1 MYLRFLRPRRDR
13 LPSPCGLRRAGL
25 TVGSDYTIFPAETLL
40 TRMTRPTAVFTPPS
54 PGAWELEQTHVTR
67 PPSMFSAAVIP
78 DAMMAGFK
86 AGSRHYGVLLD
97 YLDVAVINRFIY
109 YAPRPVGA
117 PKSAKGT
124 PPKLVFQVLQR
135 VHPELRRRIR
145 RAEEVLRDRIWRQD
159 VEWWDRELRPDMA
172 AKGRALLSEDLS
184 AASDAQLAD
193 HIRRATELLK
203 HAVFTHH
210 RLNFCSLLPVG
221 DFLIH
226 AMEWTGLSA
235 GDLLQTMR
243 GLSPVSAGA
252 VDELVDL
259 RKALLQAPDA
269 LALVKAGG
277 VKSGGADADVLAQL
291 QSRQDAVGAAFRAYV
306 NVVGLRILGGYDVA
320 DPHAREHPDMIM
332 KVIRASIAGEDTTRR
347 AQAAKALASI
357 RERVPQAH
365 HSEFDALLAE
375 AQAVYRVRDER
386 VFHGDTMASGI
397 ARRAILAAGQRLVAQ
412 GRAQEPEDL
421 VDATPDEIVALL
433 EGRPGPSAAELAER
447 ARFRRETPI
456 SSAPPNLG
464 FEPSPPPPP
473 EWLPPAA
480 ARLQRI
486 TGLIMSLLFD
496 VHKGGPAKTGPH
508 VDGPPEGG
516 HYGEK
521 LKGFGVSPGVYEG
534 PVRLIRNVEELP
546 SVQQGEVLVAS
557 STGSTFNV
565 VLPLIGALVTERG
578 GVLSHAAIVS
588 REYGL
593 PGVVGC
599 VGATTKL
606 TTGMRVRVD
615 GDKGEV
621 WTIA

>member
-1 MYLRFLRPRRDR
+1 
-13 LPSPCGLRRAGL
+13 
-25 TVGSDYTIFPAETLL
+25 
-40 TRMTRPTAVFTPPS
+40 MTPDSASFTPPS
-54 PGAWELEQTHVTR
+54 PGAWELEQTHLTR

-86 AGSRHYGVLLD
+86 AGSRQYGVLLD
-97 YLDVAVINRFIY
+97 YLEVAVINRFIY

-117 PKSAKGT
+117 PKSAKGA
-124 PPKLVFQVLQR
+124 PPKLAFQILQR

-172 AKGRALLSEDLS
+172 AKGRALLAEDLS
-184 AASDAQLAD
+184 TASDAQLAG
-193 HIRRATELLK
+193 HMRRATELLK

-235 GDLLQTMR
+235 GDLLQAMR

-252 VDELVDL
+252 VDELVEL

-269 LALVKAGG
+269 LALVKG
-277 VKSGGADADVLAQL
+277 GGADADVLAQL
-291 QSRQDAVGAAFRAYV
+291 QSRQDAVGAAARAYI

-320 DPHAREHPDMIM
+320 DPHAREHPEMIM
-332 KVIRASIAGEDTTRR
+332 KVIRASVAGEDMTRR
-347 AQAAKALASI
+347 AQAAKALAAI
-357 RERVPQAH
+357 RERVPPAH
-365 HSEFDALLAE
+365 HAEFDALLAE

-412 GRAQEPEDL
+412 GRAKDPEDL

-433 EGRPGPSAAELAER
+433 EGRPGPSAAELTER
-447 ARFRRETPI
+447 ARFRKETPI
-456 SSAPPNLG
+456 SSAPANLG

-486 TGLIMSLLFD
+486 TTLILSLIFD
-496 VHKGGPAKTGPH
+496 VHKGGSASALRATADKP
-508 VDGPPEGG
+508 
-516 HYGEK
+516 GEQGTM
-521 LKGFGVSPGVYEG
+521 LRGFGVSPGVYEG
-534 PVRLIRNVEELP
+534 PVRLIRTVEELP

-599 VGATTKL
+599 VGATKKL

>member
-1 MYLRFLRPRRDR
+1 
-13 LPSPCGLRRAGL
+13 
-25 TVGSDYTIFPAETLL
+25 
-40 TRMTRPTAVFTPPS
+40 
-54 PGAWELEQTHVTR
+54 
-67 PPSMFSAAVIP
+67 MFSAAVIP

-86 AGSRHYGVLLD
+86 AGSRQYGVLLD
-97 YLDVAVINRFIY
+97 YLEVAVINRFIY

-117 PKSAKGT
+117 PKSAKG
-124 PPKLVFQVLQR
+124 PPPRLVFQILQR
-135 VHPELRRRIR
+135 LHPELRRRIR
-145 RAEEVLRDRIWRQD
+145 RAEAVLRDRIWRQD
-159 VEWWDRELRPDMA
+159 VEWWDRELRPGLA
-172 AKGRALLSEDLS
+172 AKGRALLAEDLS
-184 AASDAQLAD
+184 TASDAQLAG
-193 HIRRATELLK
+193 HVRRATDLLNQ
-203 HAVFTHH
+203 AVFTHH
-210 RLNFCSLLPVG
+210 RLYFCSLLPVG

-235 GDLLQTMR
+235 GDLLQAMR

-252 VDELVDL
+252 VEELVDL

-277 VKSGGADADVLAQL
+277 KSGTDGDVLEQL
-291 QSRQDAVGAAFRAYV
+291 LSRQDAVGVAARAYLDV
-306 NVVGLRILGGYDVA
+306 IGLRILGGYDVA
-320 DPHAREHPDMIM
+320 DPHARQHPEMIM
-332 KVIRASIAGEDTTRR
+332 KVIRASVTGEDMTRR
-347 AQAAKALASI
+347 AQAAKALAAI
-357 RERVPQAH
+357 RERVPPAH
-365 HSEFDALLAE
+365 HAEFDALLAE

-386 VFHGDTMASGI
+386 VFHGDMLAAGI
-397 ARRAILAAGQRLVAQ
+397 ARRAILAAGERLVAQ
-412 GRAQEPEDL
+412 GRATDPEDL
-421 VDATPDEIVALL
+421 VDATADEIVALL

-447 ARFRRETPI
+447 ARFRKETPI
-456 SSAPPNLG
+456 TSAPANLG

-486 TGLIMSLLFD
+486 TFLILSLIFD
-496 VHKGGPAKTGPH
+496 VHKGSPAEAGPH
-508 VDGPPEGG
+508 DRGVRVQADQPP
-516 HYGEK
+516 

-534 PVRLIRNVEELP
+534 PVRLIRSVEELP
-546 SVQQGEVLVAS
+546 GVQQGEVLIAS
-557 STGSTFNV
+557 STGSAFNV

-606 TTGMRVRVD
+606 KTGMRVRVD
-615 GDKGEV
+615 GEKGEV

>member
-1 MYLRFLRPRRDR
+1 
-13 LPSPCGLRRAGL
+13 
-25 TVGSDYTIFPAETLL
+25 
-40 TRMTRPTAVFTPPS
+40 
-54 PGAWELEQTHVTR
+54 
-67 PPSMFSAAVIP
+67 MFSAAVIP

-86 AGSRHYGVLLD
+86 AGSRQYGVLLD

-117 PKSAKGT
+117 PKSAKGA
-124 PPKLVFQVLQR
+124 PPKLVFQILQR

-172 AKGRALLSEDLS
+172 ARGRALLSEDLS

-193 HIRRATELLK
+193 HVRRATELLK

-235 GDLLQTMR
+235 GDLLQAMR

-277 VKSGGADADVLAQL
+277 IKSGADAEVLAEL
-291 QSRQDAVGAAFRAYV
+291 QSRQDAVGAAARAYI

-320 DPHAREHPDMIM
+320 DHHAREHPEMIM
-332 KVIRASIAGEDTTRR
+332 NVIRASVSGEDMTRH
-347 AQAAKALASI
+347 AQAAKALTSI
-357 RERVPQAH
+357 RERVPPAH
-365 HSEFDALLAE
+365 HAEFDSLLAE

-397 ARRAILAAGQRLVAQ
+397 ARRAILAAGQRLVAR
-412 GRAQEPEDL
+412 GGANDPEDL
-421 VDATPDEIVALL
+421 VDAIPDEIVALL
-433 EGRPGPSAAELAER
+433 EGRPGPSAAELAAR
-447 ARFRRETPI
+447 ARFRKETPI

-486 TGLIMSLLFD
+486 TVLIMSLLFD
-496 VHKGGPAKTGPH
+496 VHKGGPAKAGHHAEAPAKA
-508 VDGPPEGG
+508 G

-521 LKGFGVSPGVYEG
+521 LQGFGVSPGVFEG

-546 SVQQGEVLVAS
+546 SVQQGEVLVAA

-606 TTGMRVRVD
+606 KTGMRVRVD

>member
-1 MYLRFLRPRRDR
+1 
-13 LPSPCGLRRAGL
+13 
-25 TVGSDYTIFPAETLL
+25 
-40 TRMTRPTAVFTPPS
+40 MTRPSAVYTPPS

-67 PPSMFSAAVIP
+67 PPSVFSASVIP
-78 DAMMAGFK
+78 DAMMSGFK
-86 AGSRHYGVLLD
+86 AGSRQYGVLLD

-117 PKSAKGT
+117 PKSAKGA
-124 PPKLVFQVLQR
+124 PPKLVFQILQR

-145 RAEEVLRDRIWRQD
+145 RAEEVFRDRIWRQD
-159 VEWWDRELRPDMA
+159 VEWWDRELRPGMA
-172 AKGRALLSEDLS
+172 AKGRALLAEDLS
-184 AASDAQLAD
+184 AASDALLAD

-203 HAVFTHH
+203 QAVFTHH

-235 GDLLQTMR
+235 GDLLQAMR

-277 VKSGGADADVLAQL
+277 ADADVLAQL
-291 QSRQDAVGAAFRAYV
+291 QSRQDAVGAAARAYI

-332 KVIRASIAGEDTTRR
+332 KVIRASVSGEDMTRR

-357 RERVPQAH
+357 RERVPRSH
-365 HSEFDALLAE
+365 HAEFDSLLAE
-375 AQAVYRVRDER
+375 AQAVYRIRDER

-397 ARRAILAAGQRLVAQ
+397 ARRAILAAGQRLVVQ
-412 GRAQEPEDL
+412 GRAKDPEDL

-456 SSAPPNLG
+456 SSAPANLG

-473 EWLPPAA
+473 EWFPPAA

-486 TGLIMSLLFD
+486 TGLILSLIFD
-496 VHKGGPAKTGPH
+496 VHKGGPANAGPQ
-508 VDGPPEGG
+508 VEGPPEGG

-521 LKGFGVSPGVYEG
+521 LQGFGVSPGVYEG
-534 PVRLIRNVEELP
+534 RVRLIRNVEELP
-546 SVQQGEVLVAS
+546 DVRQGEVLVAS

-593 PGVVGC
+593 PGIVGC
-599 VGATTKL
+599 AGATTKL
-606 TTGMRVRVD
+606 KTGMRVRVD

>member
-1 MYLRFLRPRRDR
+1 
-13 LPSPCGLRRAGL
+13 
-25 TVGSDYTIFPAETLL
+25 
-40 TRMTRPTAVFTPPS
+40 
-54 PGAWELEQTHVTR
+54 
-67 PPSMFSAAVIP
+67 MFSAAVIP

-86 AGSRHYGVLLD
+86 AGSSQYGVLLD

-117 PKSAKGT
+117 PKSAKGA
-124 PPKLVFQVLQR
+124 PPKLVFQILQR
-135 VHPELRRRIR
+135 LHPELRRRIR
-145 RAEEVLRDRIWRQD
+145 RAEEVLRDRVWRQD
-159 VEWWDRELRPDMA
+159 VELWDRELRPDMA
-172 AKGRALLSEDLS
+172 AKARGLLAEDLD

-193 HIRRATELLK
+193 HVRRATDLLK
-203 HAVFTHH
+203 HAVFIHH
-210 RLNFCSLLPVG
+210 RLNFCSLLPIG

-235 GDLLQTMR
+235 GDLLQAMR

-269 LALVKAGG
+269 LALVKESGA
-277 VKSGGADADVLAQL
+277 KSGAADADVLAQL
-291 QSRQDAVGAAFRAYV
+291 QSRQDAVGAAARAYI

-320 DPHAREHPDMIM
+320 DPHTREHPEMIM
-332 KVIRASIAGEDTTRR
+332 RVIRASVSGEEMTRR
-347 AQAAKALASI
+347 AEATKALASI
-357 RERVPQAH
+357 RERVPPAH
-365 HSEFDALLAE
+365 HAEFDALLAE
-375 AQAVYRVRDER
+375 AKPVYRVRDER

-397 ARRAILAAGQRLVAQ
+397 ARRAILAAGQRLVAR
-412 GRAQEPEDL
+412 GGARDPEDL
-421 VDATPDEIVALL
+421 VDATPEEIVALL
-433 EGRPGPSAAELAER
+433 EGRPGPSAAELSER

-486 TGLIMSLLFD
+486 TGLIMSLIFD
-496 VHKGGPAKTGPH
+496 VHKGGGPAKA
-508 VDGPPEGG
+508 G
-516 HYGEK
+516 HNEQK
-521 LKGFGVSPGVYEG
+521 LQGFGVSPGVYEG

-546 SVQQGEVLVAS
+546 GVQQGDVLVAS

-606 TTGMRVRVD
+606 MTGMRVRVD

>member
-1 MYLRFLRPRRDR
+1 MTS
-13 LPSPCGLRRAGL
+13 PS
-25 TVGSDYTIFPAETLL
+25 VS
-40 TRMTRPTAVFTPPS
+40 FTPPS
-54 PGAWELEQTHVTR
+54 PGAWELEQTHLTR

-86 AGSRHYGVLLD
+86 AGTRQYGVLLD

-117 PKSAKGT
+117 PKSAKGA
-124 PPKLVFQVLQR
+124 PPKLVFQILQR

-145 RAEEVLRDRIWRQD
+145 RAEEVLRDRVWRQD
-159 VEWWDRELRPDMA
+159 VEWWDRELRPEMA

-184 AASDAQLAD
+184 AVSDAQLAD
-193 HIRRATELLK
+193 HMRRATELLK
-203 HAVFTHH
+203 HAGFIHH
-210 RLNFCSLLPVG
+210 RLNFCALLPVG

-235 GDLLQTMR
+235 GDLLQAMR

-269 LALVKAGG
+269 LALVRAGSEQ
-277 VKSGGADADVLAQL
+277 SGTDADVLEQL
-291 QSRQDAVGAAFRAYV
+291 QSRQDAVGAAARAYV
-306 NVVGLRILGGYDVA
+306 SVVGLRILGGYDVA

-332 KVIRASIAGEDTTRR
+332 KVIRASVTGEDMTRR
-347 AQAAKALASI
+347 AQAAKALAAI
-357 RERVPQAH
+357 RERVPAAH
-365 HSEFDALLAE
+365 HAEFDTLLAE

-386 VFHGDTMASGI
+386 VFHGDMMAAGI
-397 ARRAILAAGQRLVAQ
+397 ARRAILAAGERLVAQ
-412 GRAQEPEDL
+412 GRAKERDDL

-433 EGRPGPSAAELAER
+433 EGRPGPSSAELAER
-447 ARFRRETPI
+447 SRFRRETPI
-456 SSAPPNLG
+456 SSAPANLG

-486 TGLIMSLLFD
+486 TSLILSLIFD
-496 VHKGGPAKTGPH
+496 VHKASADTPRAGAAAQTA
-508 VDGPPEGG
+508 
-516 HYGEK
+516 

-534 PVRLIRNVEELP
+534 PVRLIRSVEELP
-546 SVQQGEVLVAS
+546 GVQQGEVLVAS
-557 STGSTFNV
+557 STGSAFNV

-599 VGATTKL
+599 VGATKKL
-606 TTGMRVRVD
+606 ATGMRVRVD

>member
-1 MYLRFLRPRRDR
+1 
-13 LPSPCGLRRAGL
+13 
-25 TVGSDYTIFPAETLL
+25 
-40 TRMTRPTAVFTPPS
+40 MTRTPVSFTPPS
-54 PGAWELEQTHVTR
+54 PGAWELEQTHLTR

-86 AGSRHYGVLLD
+86 AGSRQYGVLLD

-117 PKSAKGT
+117 PKSAKGA
-124 PPKLVFQVLQR
+124 PPRLLFQILQR
-135 VHPELRRRIR
+135 LHPELRRRIR
-145 RAEEVLRDRIWRQD
+145 RAEEVFRDRVWRQD

-172 AKGRALLSEDLS
+172 ARGRALLSEDL
-184 AASDAQLAD
+184 AGVSDAQLAD
-193 HIRRATELLK
+193 HMRRATELLK

-235 GDLLQTMR
+235 GDLLQAMR

-269 LALVKAGG
+269 LALVKS
-277 VKSGGADADVLAQL
+277 SGGADAEVLAQL
-291 QSRQDAVGAAFRAYV
+291 QSRQDAVGAAARAYI

-332 KVIRASIAGEDTTRR
+332 KVIRASVSGEDMTRR
-347 AQAAKALASI
+347 AQAAKALAAI
-357 RERVPQAH
+357 RERVPQVH

-412 GRAQEPEDL
+412 GRAKEPEDL

-433 EGRPGPSAAELAER
+433 EGRPGPSAAELTER
-447 ARFRRETPI
+447 ARFRKETPI

-486 TGLIMSLLFD
+486 TFLILSLIFD
-496 VHKGGPAKTGPH
+496 VHKGGPAKAEDSPK
-508 VDGPPEGG
+508 GG
-516 HYGEK
+516 HHGEK

-546 SVQQGEVLVAS
+546 GVQQGEVLVAS

-606 TTGMRVRVD
+606 ATGMRVRVD

-621 WTIA
+621 WTIV